1 MSKELDFTLNYK
13 IDFNKCYPTS
23 PCKHDV
29 TKIKKDGTE
38 EIIKHMCS
46 KDIIELIVNTKSIVE
61 SKNFEH
67 FKPFFTKP
75 EHNQYLDVLKNY
87 EKENEAFA
95 ICTDSKI
102 IHDTLHHHPEITYT
116 AKSMRRADAE
126 HKHLIKLTSFGV
138 YSYGLIC
145 SKIKEQIPEHHLFL
159 SDVMFIKKGQKLY
172 PDDFDIIL
180 KEKNIQFIGKCM
192 PHYKTRHNELFS
204 NTAYIDDDIEVQIN
218 SEEVVDEVYFS
229 IISIPFGNSM
239 VDMNINNPNYWF
251 RKRLII
257 YYHKPIYD
265 LNNINGYFSGL
276 YLYSSQFDNIKSISL
291 RNKDIVL
298 LDKVSPAVLMV
309 EVYLLFIQF
318 SFGDHGIKIDKESN
332 FEINYELY
340 DDLRGYDIKMYGE
353 QCGIFGK
360 YVINNETNLKI

>member
-1 MSKELDFTLNYK
+1 MNKNLDFTANYK
-13 IDFNKCYPTS
+13 IDFDRCYPTS

-29 TKIKKDGTE
+29 TKIGKDGTKE
-38 EIIKHMCS
+38 TIKHMSS
-46 KDIIELIVNTKSIVE
+46 KDIIELIVNTRSIVE

-75 EHNQYLDVLKNY
+75 EHHQYLELLKNY

-102 IHDTLHHHPEITYT
+102 MHDILHSNPQITYT
-116 AKSMRRADAE
+116 DKIMRRAAAE
-126 HKHLIKLTSFGV
+126 HKHLIKLKKFGA

-145 SKIKEQIPEHHLFL
+145 PKIKEQIPEHHLFL
-159 SDVMFIKKGQKLY
+159 SDVFFVRKGQKLY

-180 KEKNIQFIGKCM
+180 KGKNIQFIGKCM

-204 NTAYIDDDIEVQIN
+204 QPVYIDEDIGVQIN
-218 SEEVVDEVYFS
+218 SEDVDEVYFS

-239 VDMNINNPNYWF
+239 IDTNMNNPNYWF
-251 RKRLII
+251 IKRKNI
-257 YYHKPIYD
+257 YYHKPIYS
-265 LNNINGYFSGL
+265 LNNINGYFGGL
-276 YLYSSQFDNIKSISL
+276 YLHSSNFDNIKSVSL

-298 LDKVSPAVLMV
+298 LDKVSPAVLKI
-309 EVYLLFIQF
+309 EDDLLFIQF
-318 SFGDHGIKIDKESN
+318 SFGDHGIKIDKEGI
-332 FEINYELY
+332 FEIDYELY
-340 DDLRGYDIKMYGE
+340 DELRGYDIMMYGE
-353 QCGIFGK
+353 QYGMFGK